1 MATGPWPGDLLR
13 LLVSIEQTINAA
25 LNDNPSLSHY
35 GIGVVVESKGE
46 PIARLYEEGWD
57 FK

>member
-13 LLVSIEQTINAA
+13 LLVSIEQTINTA
-25 LNDNPSLSHY
+25 LNDTPSLSNY
-35 GIGVVVESKGE
+35 GIGVVVESEGE